1 MNEFKPVVATVPMKN
16 VEAIPYKLVPMDREL
31 IPQIAELERLSFSVP
46 WTEEMLLEELESM
59 TSSVIAAVD
68 NERNVLGYASLTVV
82 LDEGYINNIAVQ
94 RKYRRMGLGSDLLG
108 VFIRFAQAQNLSFLT
123 LEVRDT
129 NLAARS
135 LYGKFGFREVGR
147 RKNYYDKPCEDA
159 ILMTRYFKEG
169 EGKA

>member
-1 MNEFKPVVATVPMKN
+1 MNEFKPVVASVPMKN
-16 VEAIPYKLVPMDREL
+16 VESIPYKLVPMDREL
-31 IPQIAELERLSFSVP
+31 VPQIAELERLSFSVP

-59 TSSVIAAVD
+59 TGSVIVAVD
-68 NERNVLGYASLTVV
+68 KDQNVLGYASLTVV

-108 VFIRFAQAQNLSFLT
+108 VFIRFAQAQKLSFLT

-147 RKNYYDKPCEDA
+147 RKNYYDQPREDA
-159 ILMTRYFKEG
+159 ILMTRFFKE
-169 EGKA
+169 EQA

>member
-1 MNEFKPVVATVPMKN
+1 MNQFKPVVASVPMKS
-16 VEAIPYKLVPMDREL
+16 VEPIAYKLVPMDREL
-31 IPQIAELERLSFSVP
+31 IPQIAQLERLSFSLP

-59 TSSVIAAVD
+59 TGSVIVAVD
-68 NERNVLGYASLTVV
+68 KDRNVLGYASITVV

-108 VFIRFAQAQNLSFLT
+108 VFIRFAEAQKLSFLT

-135 LYGKFGFREVGR
+135 LYSKFGFREVGR
-147 RKNYYDKPCEDA
+147 RKNYYDQPREDA
-159 ILMTRYFKEG
+159 ILMTRFFKE
-169 EGKA
+169 EQV

>member
-1 MNEFKPVVATVPMKN
+1 MNEFKPVVASVPMKN
-16 VEAIPYKLVPMDREL
+16 VESIPYKLVPMDREL
-31 IPQIAELERLSFSVP
+31 VPQIAELERLSFSVP

-59 TSSVIAAVD
+59 TGSVIVAVD
-68 NERNVLGYASLTVV
+68 KDRNVLGYASLTVV

-108 VFIRFAQAQNLSFLT
+108 VFIRFAQAQKLSFLT

-129 NLAARS
+129 NLAAQS

-147 RKNYYDKPCEDA
+147 RKNYYDQPREDA
-159 ILMTRYFKEG
+159 ILMTRFFKE
-169 EGKA
+169 EQA

>member
-1 MNEFKPVVATVPMKN
+1 MNQFKPVVASVPMKS
-16 VEAIPYKLVPMDREL
+16 VEPIAYKLVPMDREL
-31 IPQIAELERLSFSVP
+31 IPQIAQLERLSFSLP

-59 TSSVIAAVD
+59 TGSVIVAVD
-68 NERNVLGYASLTVV
+68 KDRNVLGYASITVV

-108 VFIRFAQAQNLSFLT
+108 VFIRFAEAQKLSFLT

-135 LYGKFGFREVGR
+135 LYSKFGFREVGR
-147 RKNYYDKPCEDA
+147 RKNYDAQPRADA
-159 ILMTRYFKEG
+159 ILMTRFFKE
-169 EGKA
+169 EQV

>member
-1 MNEFKPVVATVPMKN
+1 MA
-16 VEAIPYKLVPMDREL
+16 YKLVPMDREL
-31 IPQIAELERLSFSVP
+31 IPQIAQLERLSFSLP

-59 TSSVIAAVD
+59 TGSVIVAVD
-68 NERNVLGYASLTVV
+68 KDRNVLGYASITVV

-108 VFIRFAQAQNLSFLT
+108 VFIRFAEAQKLSFLT

-135 LYGKFGFREVGR
+135 LYSKFGFREVGR
-147 RKNYYDKPCEDA
+147 RKNYYDQPREDA
-159 ILMTRYFKEG
+159 ILMTRFFKE
-169 EGKA
+169 EQV

>member
-1 MNEFKPVVATVPMKN
+1 M
-16 VEAIPYKLVPMDREL
+16 PYKLVPMDREL

-59 TSSVIAAVD
+59 TSSVIVAVD
-68 NERNVLGYASLTVV
+68 KDGHVLGYASLTVV

-108 VFIRFAQAQNLSFLT
+108 VFIRFAKAQNLSFLT

-135 LYGKFGFREVGR
+135 LYSKFGFREVGR
-147 RKNYYDKPCEDA
+147 RKNYYDQPREDA
-159 ILMTRYFKEG
+159 ILMTKFFKE
-169 EGKA
+169 EQA

>member
-1 MNEFKPVVATVPMKN
+1 MNEFKPVVASVPMKN
-16 VEAIPYKLVPMDREL
+16 VESIPYKLVPMDREL
-31 IPQIAELERLSFSVP
+31 VPQTAELERLSFSMP

-59 TSSVIAAVD
+59 TGSVIVAVD
-68 NERNVLGYASLTVV
+68 KDRNVLGYASLTVV

-108 VFIRFAQAQNLSFLT
+108 VFIRFAQAQKLSFLT

-147 RKNYYDKPCEDA
+147 RKNYYDQPREDA
-159 ILMTRYFKEG
+159 ILMTRFFKE
-169 EGKA
+169 EQA

>member
-1 MNEFKPVVATVPMKN
+1 MNEFKPVVASVPMKN
-16 VEAIPYKLVPMDREL
+16 VESIPYKLVPMDREL
-31 IPQIAELERLSFSVP
+31 VPQIAELERLSFSMP

-59 TSSVIAAVD
+59 TGSVIVAVD
-68 NERNVLGYASLTVV
+68 KDRNVLGYASLTVV

-108 VFIRFAQAQNLSFLT
+108 VFIRFAQAQKLSFLT

-147 RKNYYDKPCEDA
+147 RKNYYDQPREDA
-159 ILMTRYFKEG
+159 ILMTRFFKE
-169 EGKA
+169 EQA

>member
-1 MNEFKPVVATVPMKN
+1 MNEFKPVVASVPMKN
-16 VEAIPYKLVPMDREL
+16 VESIPYKLVPMDREL
-31 IPQIAELERLSFSVP
+31 VPQIAELERLSFSVP

-59 TSSVIAAVD
+59 TGSVIVAVD
-68 NERNVLGYASLTVV
+68 KDQNVLGYASLTVV
-82 LDEGYINNIAVQ
+82 LDEGYINNLAVQ

-108 VFIRFAQAQNLSFLT
+108 VFIRFAQAQKLSFLT

-147 RKNYYDKPCEDA
+147 RKNYYDQPREDA
-159 ILMTRYFKEG
+159 ILMTRFFKE
-169 EGKA
+169 EQA